1 MLDRLG
7 DRNGIEL
14 TGCFWYWSEPISY
27 ELDPMLYIDGVEMV
41 DTLARRSRFA
51 SYKLVE
57 GGDEKDV
64 DMMAICAIIDHNPCR
79 RKSSDSFWIKEVLA
93 PKGDVSCSLVCPSF
107 PLAS

>member
-7 DRNGIEL
+7 DRNDIVL

-51 SYKLVE
+51 SCKLVVR
-57 GGDEKDV
+57 GDEKDV
-64 DMMAICAIIDHNPCR
+64 EMMAMA
-79 RKSSDSFWIKEVLA
+79 W
-93 PKGDVSCSLVCPSF
+93 
-107 PLAS
+107 